1 MENPGK
7 QTGTT
12 KINVTNRIEEME
24 EKISSTQHMNV
35 DKIDLC
41 VNEKVKSK
49 KKKKSLTHN
58 IQEIWGNYGKK
69 KKHTHTYTKNP
80 NLNSQTI
87 YLMKS

>member
-49 KKKKSLTHN
+49 KKKK
-58 IQEIWGNYGKK
+58 KK
-69 KKHTHTYTKNP
+69 A
-80 NLNSQTI
+80 
-87 YLMKS
+87 